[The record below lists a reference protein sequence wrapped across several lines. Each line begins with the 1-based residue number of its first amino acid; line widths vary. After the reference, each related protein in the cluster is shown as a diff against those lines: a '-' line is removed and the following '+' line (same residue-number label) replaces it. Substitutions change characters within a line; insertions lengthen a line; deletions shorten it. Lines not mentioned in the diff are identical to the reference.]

1 MTRVVVELAA
11 RILVAGCS
19 RKSSTVTKV
28 NQPRLH
34 SLAAK
39 SADCHRWTRS
49 QIGLTQF
56 GSFRFQLEHLNT
68 QIC

>member
-1 MTRVVVELAA
+1 MTRVVVELDA

-19 RKSSTVTKV
+19 RKSSNATKV

-39 SADCHRWTRS
+39 SADWHRWTRS
-49 QIGLTQF
+49 HAVC
-56 GSFRFQLEHLNT
+56 SFSFQLEHLNT
-68 QIC
+68 